1 MYFCEVSLSST
12 HVYYVSVGE
21 ALALL
26 IDKGRQVGDLMTLL
40 QFESTHLAS
49 RQFDVVS
56 TSGHQANSLTSI
68 RLGIKWNL
76 LMKGEAL

>member
-21 ALALL
+21 TLALL

-49 RQFDVVS
+49 C
-56 TSGHQANSLTSI
+56 
-68 RLGIKWNL
+68 
-76 LMKGEAL
+76 